1 MRAIIIGAG
10 RGMRLEQHTQKIPK
24 TMVEVMGRPMLDW
37 IIEALGSAGIRPQDI
52 VFIGGYAEEVV
63 RRAHPEFT
71 FVTNTNWEHNNILL
85 SLMCAREFLHD
96 GFVSTYGDIVYDG
109 EIVKKLVASQHDIT
123 LGCDTHWRRRYVN
136 RSRHPESDAEKLR
149 AAGSQVLEISRTIAS
164 EAASGEFIGV
174 MKMSAAGARSLAA
187 HFDTAEQTYKGRPFR
202 EGRSWEK
209 AYLIDLLQHML
220 EAGQS
225 MHRVDTPGAY
235 MEIDTVEDLGFAE
248 TWWRSRPQ

>member
-1 MRAIIIGAG
+1 ARCQRNRQIRPTFRDSLRRESAQDPQRQDHAAAAERHCRRSRNERRHLHVGRSGRAQQAERGVMRAIIIGAG

-24 TMVEVMGRPMLDW
+24 TMFEVMGRPMLDW

-71 FVTNTNWEHNNILL
+71 FVTNTNWEHNKILL

-187 HFDTAEQTYKGRPFR
+187 HF
-202 EGRSWEK
+202 
-209 AYLIDLLQHML
+209 
-220 EAGQS
+220 
-225 MHRVDTPGAY
+225 
-235 MEIDTVEDLGFAE
+235 
-248 TWWRSRPQ
+248 